1 MKINSFVIVNLTEPK
16 EQFWG
21 LLLDIKNY
29 GITIKG
35 INVNSFEDWAR
46 QVRKSEKNIDVI
58 TIFFPMHR
66 IEKIFLDENMG
77 ILPSMSSQFKSIS
90 GIEVNEY
97 FKDIFEDSDI
107 D

>member
-46 QVRKSEKNIDVI
+46 QVKKSEKNIDVI

-77 ILPSMSSQFKSIS
+77 ILPSMSNQFKIIS
-90 GIEVNEY
+90 GMEVNEY
-97 FKDIFEDSDI
+97 FKDFFEDYDI